1 MPGVWDCV
9 CQVSFK
15 KGIVF
20 VKCPKEV
27 VMKNGREAVIRA
39 LEPTDREALIRFYR
53 EVPECDRWFMRYDVL
68 DPKTIQKWIDGID
81 IGTVH
86 SVIALCEDRIVG
98 HASLHLRQAG
108 CTQHIGRL
116 RIMILPEYRHM
127 RLGTWMLL
135 DIIKLAMDL
144 GLEELR
150 ADFVAGIEDA
160 AIEAAIKLDFF
171 ERAELRNY
179 VKDSCGNLHHLV
191 IMSKRLHKNW
201 GDF

>member
-1 MPGVWDCV
+1 
-9 CQVSFK
+9 
-15 KGIVF
+15 

-27 VMKNGREAVIRA
+27 VLKNGREAMIRA
-39 LEPTDREALIRFYR
+39 LEPSDQQALIRFY
-53 EVPECDRWFMRYDVL
+53 EKVPESDRWFMRYDVL

-81 IGTVH
+81 TGTVH
-86 SVIALCEDRIVG
+86 SLIALCDGEIVG

-108 CTQHIGRL
+108 CTKHIGRI
-116 RIMILPEYRHM
+116 RIMILPEFRHM
-127 RLGTWMLL
+127 RLGTWMML

-160 AIEAAIKLDFF
+160 AIEAAVKLDFF